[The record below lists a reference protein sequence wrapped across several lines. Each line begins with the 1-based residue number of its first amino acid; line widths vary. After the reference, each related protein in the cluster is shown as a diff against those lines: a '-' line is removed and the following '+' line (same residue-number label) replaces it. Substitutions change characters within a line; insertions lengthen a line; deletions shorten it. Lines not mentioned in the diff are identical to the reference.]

1 MKRILILALAVGCL
15 AFWDA
20 SAQVNGYGARG
31 VLALPT
37 GDFSNSAGTGFG
49 GIGMVLY
56 GFNENLNFSGSVGY
70 IAFGGKENTFFN
82 TEGYK
87 YSYALIPITTG
98 ARYYFGGTESK
109 TRFYAGG
116 ELGYFIYSLSVDT
129 PEGESA
135 GAGVGSTGRFG
146 LTPQV
151 GVELSILD
159 IRAAYSLAEFKYIGI
174 EVGVILGRK

>member
-1 MKRILILALAVGCL
+1 MKRIMILALVISSL
-15 AFWDA
+15 ALSNAF
-20 SAQVNGYGARG
+20 AQVNGYGARG
-31 VLALPT
+31 VLALPS
-37 GDFSNSAGTGFG
+37 GDFGDVAGTGFG
-49 GIGMVLY
+49 AIGMVLY
-56 GFNENLNFSGSVGY
+56 GFNENLNFSGSAGY
-70 IAFGGKENTFFN
+70 IAFGGKENTYFN

-109 TRFYAGG
+109 ARFYAGG
-116 ELGYFIYSLSVDT
+116 ELGYFIYSVNVDT
-129 PEGESA
+129 PEGGSA
-135 GAGVGSTGRFG
+135 VSGVSSTGKFG

-159 IRAAYSLAEFKYIGI
+159 IRAAYSLADFNYIGL